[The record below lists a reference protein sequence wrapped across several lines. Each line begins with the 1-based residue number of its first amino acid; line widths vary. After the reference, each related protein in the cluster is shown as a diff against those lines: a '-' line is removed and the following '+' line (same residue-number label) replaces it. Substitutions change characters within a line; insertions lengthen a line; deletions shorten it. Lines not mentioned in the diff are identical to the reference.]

1 MAQGRIRK
9 GVEKSINSAVKQGFL
24 DVETHAATV
33 AMLRY
38 MADYLDSDT
47 GETPATRYVSPA
59 SFLSYCTAL
68 GFTPGE
74 LVTTKKNGETK
85 KTTTEKLKSKFKN
98 YGGK

>member
-24 DVETHAATV
+24 DVETHAAT
-33 AMLRY
+33 
-38 MADYLDSDT
+38 
-47 GETPATRYVSPA
+47 
-59 SFLSYCTAL
+59 
-68 GFTPGE
+68 
-74 LVTTKKNGETK
+74 KKNGETK